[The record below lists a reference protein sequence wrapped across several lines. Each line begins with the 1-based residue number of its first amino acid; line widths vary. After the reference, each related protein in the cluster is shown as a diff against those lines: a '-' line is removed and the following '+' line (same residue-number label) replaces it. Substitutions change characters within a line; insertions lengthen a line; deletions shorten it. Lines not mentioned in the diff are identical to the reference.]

1 MGIGNLML
9 NWGVLVVGLIVF
21 GFGCLWL
28 SFYCRAY
35 KAHVLRYGR
44 VSVGKEYGTSW
55 TGADMRGVILMS
67 SIWVICALVLPG
79 ALLFFFTGL
88 TDIGVPLWLG
98 CTLGIAGILLFLI
111 ASVSSMGLAKQE
123 VETAFRHKLEEE
135 QHEKDKGE

>member
-1 MGIGNLML
+1 MGSLLL
-9 NWGVLVVGLIVF
+9 NWGILVVGLIVF

-28 SFYCRAY
+28 SFYFKAY

-44 VSVGKEYGTSW
+44 VRFGKEYGTSW
-55 TGADMRGVILMS
+55 TGADMRGALLMI
-67 SIWVICALVLPG
+67 SIWVICALALPG

-111 ASVSSMGLAKQE
+111 ATVSSMGLAKQE
-123 VETAFRHKLEEE
+123 AETTLSHMIEDEE
-135 QHEKDKGE
+135 QHEEEESE